1 MITTR
6 LRDKLGGITMLKQ
19 AVKYVVGSAI
29 SGHIVRKCYVGG
41 VMCLLGS
48 VAGVAV
54 DDPKVAELINVETA
68 DWDVTGEFVEG
79 GKEVVRSEWRKGIEV
94 YVLDNGAY
102 FSRDIFKRVFDGDP
116 SRYDI
121 VLNGDESVVA
131 FYKESG
137 DLVGFMPII
146 LDGETIGS
154 LLNKREGE
162 SCGH

>member
-41 VMCLLGS
+41 VMCLVDSG
-48 VAGVAV
+48 VAVAV
-54 DDPKVAELINVETA
+54 DDPKVVELINVETA
-68 DWDVTGEFVEG
+68 DWEVTGEFVKG
-79 GKEVVRSEWRKGIEV
+79 GMEVVRSEWRKGIEV
-94 YVLDNGAY
+94 YVLDNGKC
-102 FSRDIFKRVFDGDP
+102 FSRYMFKRVFDGDP